1 MNKLHIDLLLRDAP
15 AENIHLR
22 LWRVTLADVLNF
34 VKDFAWFR
42 IVSLDFELEVITT
55 EDLNSS
61 FGQLTAS
68 CYKLDSLHIKLLTR
82 QAKLNY
88 VHLIGDKAHG
98 SRLKDLQLGLSG
110 DLDTKQRV
118 CCNIVDLSCATALTR
133 LRLSDVDHPETF
145 SLHLPSNLHSF
156 SFSGDG
162 LFTQENQAIL
172 KGLNSLTDLCVCPAV
187 NDDEP
192 LLKSFCDIPV
202 LPSTIRE
209 LTLFCP
215 PNTAMFRDSD
225 WHCLSACSQ
234 LAHIYLRGG
243 CQPSERFQA
252 WVKKLPDLQVVQF
265 GRYDLWSPE

>member
-1 MNKLHIDLLLRDAP
+1 MTVKKIRSRQKCNLVAFDPSHSCWWATEDANWAERESSFRPCTLFTGWPALSVLNVQGCNVFDKNTLWDLLPMNKLHIDLLLRDAP

-88 VHLIGDKAHG
+88 VHLIGDKAHS

-172 KGLNSLTDLCVCPAV
+172 KGLNSFD
-187 NDDEP
+187 
-192 LLKSFCDIPV
+192 
-202 LPSTIRE
+202 
-209 LTLFCP
+209 
-215 PNTAMFRDSD
+215 
-225 WHCLSACSQ
+225 
-234 LAHIYLRGG
+234 
-243 CQPSERFQA
+243 
-252 WVKKLPDLQVVQF
+252 
-265 GRYDLWSPE
+265 